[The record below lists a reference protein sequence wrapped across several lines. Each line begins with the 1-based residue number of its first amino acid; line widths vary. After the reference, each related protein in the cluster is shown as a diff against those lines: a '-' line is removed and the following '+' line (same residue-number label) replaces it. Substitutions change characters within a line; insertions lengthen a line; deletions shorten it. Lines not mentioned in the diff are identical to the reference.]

1 MIRTHRLALAAAA
14 LVVLATGCFPAD
26 GQWRTFGP
34 SGSGADLRYGLL
46 MVQQTSPQG
55 PHARCTFEFTTPEGE
70 FVGLMKLGNPLLFN
84 MTPPFDRVRLTSA
97 GGAAC
102 LATPVSAAQADR
114 YRRDGTIAE
123 TYNFGDLLNAEC
135 AFAETWPDPVPGT
148 SLYGIIT
155 AMGDVIE
162 DCDKFGLLSS

>member
-1 MIRTHRLALAAAA
+1 M
-14 LVVLATGCFPAD
+14 LATGCFPAD

-34 SGSGADLRYGLL
+34 PGSGADLRYGLL

-55 PHARCTFEFTTPEGE
+55 PDARCTFEFATPEGE

-123 TYNFGDLLNAEC
+123 TYNFGDVARPRARDQPLRHRHCDGRRDRGLRQVRPAVELVERAESRLH
-135 AFAETWPDPVPGT
+135 P
-148 SLYGIIT
+148 SRS
-155 AMGDVIE
+155 VIW
-162 DCDKFGLLSS
+162 K